1 MVRNEI
7 ELMIPLKGNRKIWSR
22 FRATVVS
29 IEIYFTW
36 PGVFLWTV
44 ARNLDLGPK
53 SGPWPEI
60 WTLARNLDTVLIKMY
75 KFLLQA

>member
-36 PGVFLWTV
+36 PGVYFLIYLI
-44 ARNLDLGPK
+44 AGADFSDLKNG
-53 SGPWPEI
+53 
-60 WTLARNLDTVLIKMY
+60 
-75 KFLLQA
+75 